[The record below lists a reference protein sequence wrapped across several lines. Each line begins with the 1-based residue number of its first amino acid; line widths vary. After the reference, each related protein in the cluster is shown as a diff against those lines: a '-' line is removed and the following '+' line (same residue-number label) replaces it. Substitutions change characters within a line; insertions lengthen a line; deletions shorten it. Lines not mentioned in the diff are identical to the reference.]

1 MKKLSLLL
9 TLTLTLSWCFWNS
22 DQSQSGLILQDRGD
36 FSILMPENWSEITA
50 ADIPTP
56 KSGEV
61 ALAYSSSSERQ
72 WYLNNVIILKTPS
85 TPGESQASLMKSSLR
100 SLQTTTVNF
109 SLIEEKTVAFADE
122 QSGSIL
128 TYRAKYNDATPE
140 VIYIQTARVCGENN
154 YHLTLSLAEQL
165 DSYDRYEYILQT
177 FRCN

>member
-1 MKKLSLLL
+1 
-9 TLTLTLSWCFWNS
+9 
-22 DQSQSGLILQDRGD
+22 
-36 FSILMPENWSEITA
+36 
-50 ADIPTP
+50 
-56 KSGEV
+56 
-61 ALAYSSSSERQ
+61 
-72 WYLNNVIILKTPS
+72 
-85 TPGESQASLMKSSLR
+85 MKSSLR

-128 TYRAKYNDATPE
+128 TYSAKYNDATPE
-140 VIYIQTARVCGENN
+140 AIYIQTARVCGENN